1 MKFLKKVISCLMAGI
16 IAVTAAVCMS
26 VGAGAEAKE
35 YSVDGF
41 YNSEGYYCIRLNG
54 ITQEILYEVTPWPVI
69 SFENADI
76 ILIAAFSNME
86 WSCMLDDNGKTVDGV
101 VAGRPYVNEDG
112 SCGFVFFISNDSPYL
127 DTILEQEEV
136 VVSWV
141 KYVNENNEMIQYG
154 VTPDGDMVKG
164 DKSYTVKPVWDK
176 IKIIDGKW
184 WDISTAD
191 FSKISNKN
199 YTGEA
204 RKPEVVVQVKSAN
217 YTLKEGTDYTVSYK
231 NNTKI
236 GTATVTVTGKG
247 NWTGTKELTFNIVPP
262 KTTLKASKSGEKIK
276 LSWKAAKGA
285 EKYQIYYSTNGG
297 KYKRLAT
304 VSGSKTSYS
313 TSKLDFKKNT
323 YKFKIRSYAE
333 SGGKKYY
340 SSYSKAVALK

>member
-16 IAVTAAVCMS
+16 VAVTAAVCMS
-26 VGAGAEAKE
+26 VGAGAEEKG
-35 YSVDGF
+35 YYLDGF
-41 YNSEGYYCIRLNG
+41 YNSEGYYCIRFGG
-54 ITQEILYEVTPWPVI
+54 ISEEVLYGETTPMPYIL
-69 SFENADI
+69 FENAS
-76 ILIAAFSNME
+76 LTLQGYYYKE
-86 WSCMLDDNGKTVDGV
+86 WYCYFADNGKEVDGV
-101 VAGRPYVNEDG
+101 VSGSRHYNNGDG
-112 SCGFVFFISNDSPYL
+112 DCGFVIFISPDSPYL
-127 DTILEQEEV
+127 DTILEQEEALV
-136 VVSWV
+136 AWFILA
-141 KYVNENNEMIQYG
+141 YENNETVQYS
-154 VTPDGDMVKG
+154 VTPDGKTVKE
-164 DKSYTVKPVWDK
+164 SMAYRVKPVWDK
-176 IKIIDGKW
+176 TEPSSKNS
-184 WDISTAD
+184 DISSAK

-199 YTGEA
+199 YTGKA
-204 RKPEVVVQVKSAN
+204 RKPEVTVKDGDK
-217 YTLKEGTDYTVSYK
+217 TLKEGTDYTLSYK
-231 NNTKI
+231 NNKKI

-247 NWTGTKELTFNIVPP
+247 NWTGTKELTFKIVPP

-285 EKYQIYYSTNGG
+285 EKYQIYYSANGG